1 MASTMSKNKRTHKA
15 AAVKALTNAEAYF
28 KLQKLDSAIK
38 EATQAKNLDPNL
50 PNVDNFITAYK
61 IHKAMSFKKNWY
73 VVLDI
78 PECSHLSII
87 KKRFRALALMVHP
100 DKNLSAA
107 AEDAFKHVKDALDF
121 LSDPVRKEDYDKSF
135 MSKNKAFAAAAAA
148 AKMPETTAAARKA
161 AAAAAAA
168 AMARKAAMEAFAA
181 KVAAERKAAKAAAKI
196 RKAAADAAALEA
208 ELAAA
213 KRKLAAET
221 AAASRKAS
229 EAAAA
234 SRKAAETAAA
244 SRKAAE
250 AATPA
255 AAKEAAAAA
264 ARSAINARKR
274 REPISELE
282 YAIHLIMKYS
292 PNYMERRFS
301 VR

>member
-1 MASTMSKNKRTHKA
+1 MASIMSKNKKTHKA
-15 AAVKALTNAEAYF
+15 AAVKALTDAEAYF

-61 IHKAMSFKKNWY
+61 IHIAMSFKKNWY

-135 MSKNKAFAAAAAA
+135 MLKNKAFAA

-168 AMARKAAMEAFAA
+168 RARKAAMEAFAA
-181 KVAAERKAAKAAAKI
+181 KVAAERKAAARAAAKI
-196 RKAAADAAALEA
+196 RKAAAD
-208 ELAAA
+208 AAA

-221 AAASRKAS
+221 AAASRKAA
-229 EAAAA
+229 EAAA
-234 SRKAAETAAA
+234 
-244 SRKAAE
+244 
-250 AATPA
+250 PA
-255 AAKEAAAAA
+255 AAKEAAASA
-264 ARSAINARKR
+264 ARSAINARKL
-274 REPISELE
+274 REPMSELE
-282 YAIHLIMKYS
+282 YGIYLIMKYS
-292 PNYMERRFS
+292 QNYM
-301 VR
+301 

>member
-1 MASTMSKNKRTHKA
+1 MASTMSKNKKTHKA
-15 AAVKALTNAEAYF
+15 AAVKALTDAEAYF

-61 IHKAMSFKKNWY
+61 IHIAMSFKKNWY

-135 MSKNKAFAAAAAA
+135 MSKNKAFAAA
-148 AKMPETTAAARKA
+148 KMPETTAAARKA
-161 AAAAAAA
+161 AEAAAAAR
-168 AMARKAAMEAFAA
+168 ARKAAMEAFAA
-181 KVAAERKAAKAAAKI
+181 KVAAERKAAA
-196 RKAAADAAALEA
+196 RAAALEA

-221 AAASRKAS
+221 AAASRKAA
-229 EAAAA
+229 EDAA
-234 SRKAAETAAA
+234 
-244 SRKAAE
+244 
-250 AATPA
+250 PA

-264 ARSAINARKR
+264 ARSAINARKL
-274 REPISELE
+274 REPMSELE
-282 YAIHLIMKYS
+282 YGIYLIMKYS
-292 PNYMERRFS
+292 QNYMERRFP

>member
-1 MASTMSKNKRTHKA
+1 MASTISKNKKTHKA
-15 AAVKALTNAEAYF
+15 AAVKALTDAEAYF

-73 VVLDI
+73 VVLAI

-135 MSKNKAFAAAAAA
+135 MSKNKAFVAAA
-148 AKMPETTAAARKA
+148 AKMPETTAAAKKA

-181 KVAAERKAAKAAAKI
+181 KVAAERKAAAKASAKI
-196 RKAAADAAALEA
+196 RKAAAD
-208 ELAAA
+208 AAA

-221 AAASRKAS
+221 AAASRKAA
-229 EAAAA
+229 EAAAV
-234 SRKAAETAAA
+234 SRKATETAAA

-250 AATPA
+250 AAAPA
-255 AAKEAAAAA
+255 AAKEAAAPAA
-264 ARSAINARKR
+264 AKEATAAAVRSAINAHKR
-274 REPISELE
+274 REPMSEIE
-282 YAIHLIMKYS
+282 YGIHLIMKYS
-292 PNYMERRFS
+292 PNYMIGLNP
-301 VR
+301 

>member
-148 AKMPETTAAARKA
+148 KMPETTAA
-161 AAAAAAA
+161 
-168 AMARKAAMEAFAA
+168 ARKAAMEAFAA

-229 EAAAA
+229 KAAAA